1 MMMYLAGNFQFDF
14 HTCFLSENE
23 IEFFNSLMETKKKNI
38 MTIQFL
44 NTLYFKNWALII
56 IGGL

>member
-23 IEFFNSLMETKKKNI
+23 IEFFNSLMETKK
-38 MTIQFL
+38 

-56 IGGL
+56 IGR

>member
-23 IEFFNSLMETKKKNI
+23 IEFFNSLMETKKKHHQDSSI
-38 MTIQFL
+38 
-44 NTLYFKNWALII
+44 FKYALFQKL
-56 IGGL
+56 GVKL